1 MFQGR
6 SLLKEIDFWDVDEMA
21 NQIISLLRHDALA
34 NQLGSLG
41 KEETDKLSWR
51 DSAKK
56 CLDLYRSFRDHL
68 EE

>member
-1 MFQGR
+1 
-6 SLLKEIDFWDVDEMA
+6 
-21 NQIISLLRHDALA
+21 LA